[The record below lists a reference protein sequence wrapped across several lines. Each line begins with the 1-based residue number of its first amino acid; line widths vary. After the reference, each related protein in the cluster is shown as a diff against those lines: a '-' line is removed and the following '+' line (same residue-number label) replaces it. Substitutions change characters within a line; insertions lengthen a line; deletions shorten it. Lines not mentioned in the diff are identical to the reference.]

1 MFDLITN
8 AYAMGGAPG
17 GQGGAGNPIMGLV
30 PLIVMFA
37 VFYFLII
44 MPQQKKA
51 KKHKEMLNSLKSGDM
66 VLTAGGLYGK
76 VVGVSER
83 AVNVEIANNVKV
95 KVAKSY
101 IVSVLTSEFGVE
113 E

>member
-1 MFDLITN
+1 MIDFITN

-17 GQGGAGNPIMGLV
+17 GQGGQANPIVSLL

-51 KKHKEMLNSLKSGDM
+51 KKHKEMINSIKPGHM

-76 VVGVSER
+76 VTGVAEKS
-83 AVNVEIANNVKV
+83 VTVEIANNVKV
-95 KVAKSY
+95 KVAKNY
-101 IVSVLTSEFGVE
+101 IISVQSSEFDTE